1 MSPDQAHGVDLD
13 EVPSRSPGRPTQ
25 SAAPE
30 LRAICLAAARQT
42 FLERGYSG
50 ATIEQ
55 IAKRAKASK
64 MTIYRQFG
72 SKEYLFKIVAE
83 DAIANA
89 RRKFD
94 TAEWNDSTDY
104 KVALLD
110 IIRRMHSALTDQSYL
125 DVLKLVIS
133 EKERFPDVASTMLDH
148 DTSLLQPIQTFLDK
162 ATKKGDLNVP
172 DVRIAASQLTGLA
185 SGGIRFLVIDADQ
198 SDERRERWVRNVWQF
213 AYNSWRPD
221 MDQIVDPD

>member
-1 MSPDQAHGVDLD
+1 MPSDQPHGVDLD

-42 FLERGYSG
+42 FLEKGYSG
-50 ATIEQ
+50 ATIEE
-55 IAKRAKASK
+55 IARRAKASK

-72 SKEYLFKIVAE
+72 SKEQLFKIVAE

-94 TAEWNDSTDY
+94 PTAWTDETDY
-104 KVALLD
+104 KVALMD
-110 IIRRMHSALTDQSYL
+110 MIARMHSALTDQAYL

-133 EKERFPDVASTMLDH
+133 EKERFPNVASTMLSH
-148 DTSLLQPIQTFLDK
+148 DTSLLQPIH
-162 ATKKGDLNVP
+162 
-172 DVRIAASQLTGLA
+172 SQLGWILGRLATTEKTDSADAPMVYVHLSGLRVFD
-185 SGGIRFLVIDADQ
+185 SSNLPELTLIK
-198 SDERRERWVRNVWQF
+198 
-213 AYNSWRPD
+213 
-221 MDQIVDPD
+221 